1 MGEHEVGGTGAEP
14 GGAAAGGAGAS
25 GTGASGAGAGGAGA
39 GGRGPRRAGRRTAAA
54 PPELTARTAAS
65 RARVDAL
72 CRDAVAALTAAA
84 VPHDV
89 THLARRRRLLRD
101 DALVVVGTGWD
112 LGRYVLWPDAT
123 LRAAGDR
130 LGWVDEATG
139 AVRLRGGEEA
149 RLADGAAA
157 AAGGGVWAVCGPVV
171 HVDVAEV
178 GDRCG
183 VVVADDGVSRWAD
196 HPHGRPDRRHPG
208 SRPRPVADWPDLAV
222 DLPERVRRRAQR

>member
-1 MGEHEVGGTGAEP
+1 MGEHGVGG
-14 GGAAAGGAGAS
+14 GGAGAS
-25 GTGASGAGAGGAGA
+25 EVAPSAAGASGAGAA
-39 GGRGPRRAGRRTAAA
+39 GRGPRRAGRRAA
-54 PPELTARTAAS
+54 PPLGATARTAAS

-101 DALVVVGTGWD
+101 DVLVVVGTGWD

-123 LRAAGDR
+123 LRAAGER
-130 LGWVDEATG
+130 LGWVDETTG

-149 RLADGAAA
+149 RLADGAAV
-157 AAGGGVWAVCGPVV
+157 AAGGGVWAVCEPVA

-178 GDRCG
+178 GDRCE

-222 DLPERVRRRAQR
+222 DLPERVRRRTQR